1 MVDYEILK
9 RGKYTIS
16 QTALSISEREK
27 NMYMEFHL
35 TQIPPRVVLLIDDVF
50 TTGST
55 ADACARHFSEGGSS
69 WVGVV
74 TLATPKKKKI
84 FR

>member
-1 MVDYEILK
+1 
-9 RGKYTIS
+9 
-16 QTALSISEREK
+16 
-27 NMYMEFHL
+27 MYMAFYL
-35 TQIPPRVVLLIDDVF
+35 TQTSPKAVLLIDDVL

-55 ADACARHFSEGGSS
+55 ADACAWQLSEGGSR

-74 TLATPKKKKI
+74 TLETPKKKKI

>member
-9 RGKYTIS
+9 RGKYTKS

-27 NMYMEFHL
+27 NMYMAFYL
-35 TQIPPRVVLLIDDVF
+35 TQTSPKAVLLIDDVL

-55 ADACARHFSEGGSS
+55 ADACA
-69 WVGVV
+69 W
-74 TLATPKKKKI
+74 
-84 FR
+84 